1 MPETINALAS
11 LADSTAELV
20 ERAARSVVAVHSGGR
35 RPASG
40 IHWRSGIVVTAE
52 EVLEQD
58 ENIKLALPGGRLVEA
73 SLAGRDPTTDVAVL
87 RFQPDGLQVAAT
99 TSAALRA
106 GETVLAVGSYEGSP
120 LAALGIVALAGG
132 PWHSTRGGTI
142 DNFIRLDLALS
153 PLGEG
158 GALVNAHGQV
168 VAMTVLGP
176 RHRAI
181 AIPASTIERSVDQ
194 LLARGQVFRGYLGA
208 GLRPIGRGRASGGA
222 AGSDEGRGVLVV
234 SIDPEGPSR
243 RAGLLLGD
251 IVTAWN
257 GKPIARVREVMQ
269 LLGPES
275 AGTTVDLSLTR
286 GGAPAALKVV
296 VGERPV
302 K

>member
-20 ERAARSVVAVHSGGR
+20 ERAARSVVAVHSSGR

-52 EVLEQD
+52 EVLVQD

-87 RFQPDGLQVAAT
+87 RFQPDGLPVAAT

-257 GKPIARVREVMQ
+257 GKPIARIREVMQ

-275 AGTTVDLSLTR
+275 VGTTVDLSLTR